1 MELLAEFPTLS
12 TAVAA
17 TVYVPS
23 TCEAHAGMVALL
35 VQMAAV
41 LPVVPLWVV
50 ARLKAADCHARPVHY
65 LLSELRGKVKV
76 VVLAFTPTPP
86 LLSAAVPVN
95 VAGMGMG
102 C

>member
-35 VQMAAV
+35 VQTAAV
-41 LPVVPLWVV
+41 LPVVAVCVV
-50 ARLKAADCHARPVHY
+50 ARLKTANCHADPVQY
-65 LLSELRGKVKV
+65 LLSELRCSVN
-76 VVLAFTPTPP
+76 VVLLASRRAPP
-86 LLSAAVPVN
+86 LLSAALPLK
-95 VAGMGMG
+95 VAGTVAAR
-102 C
+102 

>member
-35 VQMAAV
+35 VQTAAV

-50 ARLKAADCHARPVHY
+50 ARLKAADCHARPVQ
-65 LLSELRGKVKV
+65 
-76 VVLAFTPTPP
+76 
-86 LLSAAVPVN
+86 
-95 VAGMGMG
+95 
-102 C
+102 